1 MTSFTKVR
9 AFRQEYRYT
18 WFRSNGHGK
27 QSRKTEGNE
36 KVQLAHVFTEAPS
49 YEAIWESG
57 VNSPGRSKPEF
68 WIERSGQL
76 QFPTAFG
83 EGR

>member
-1 MTSFTKVR
+1 MTHYIGWRLMIFFTKVC

-27 QSRKTEGNE
+27 QSRKREGNE
-36 KVQLAHVFTEAPS
+36 KVKLAHVLTDAPS
-49 YEAIWESG
+49 HKAIWESG

-68 WIERSGQL
+68 
-76 QFPTAFG
+76 
-83 EGR
+83 